1 MHATITKKFFAA
13 TDAKTKAAVL
23 ENIAS
28 HYGITPAEAE
38 EEVTDDE
45 AESLLDYVTGPTRA
59 ATHVLMKRHGLA

>member
-1 MHATITKKFFAA
+1 MNATITKKFFAA

-23 ENIAS
+23 DNIAS

-45 AESLLDYVTGPTRA
+45 AESLLDYVTGPVRA